1 MDTLVSIILPTYNG
15 AAYIADAIESVR
27 LQTYSTW
34 ELLVIDDGSVDDTQ
48 SIVQAYEVSD
58 LRIKY
63 IKNDSNLGIQKTL
76 NKGLSLAKGTYIA
89 RIDDDDRW
97 SAPDKLRQQ
106 VAYLEDHPD
115 TVLVGTGAVVVD
127 EYGTELFR
135 YTLPQRDGDIR
146 RALLGKN
153 CFVHASVLFRK
164 DAAVSCGGYSESIEQ
179 RHIEDYDL
187 WLKLG
192 MQGLVANL
200 DMYGVTLIERSGS
213 ITATNRVIQAKR
225 MRAEVILFRK
235 KYPRFVRGYFVSYMR
250 LVFFYIYQY
259 LPFKDYLTPLIKAA
273 YKRA

>member
-1 MDTLVSIILPTYNG
+1 MNPLVSIILPTYNG
-15 AAYIADAIESVR
+15 ARYIAAAIESVR
-27 LQTYSTW
+27 AQTYTSW
-34 ELLVIDDGSVDDTQ
+34 ELIVLSDGSTDETA
-48 SIVQAYEVSD
+48 SIVGEYGRNDA
-58 LRIKY
+58 RI
-63 IKNDSNLGIQKTL
+63 IFVEHEQNLGIQKTL

-192 MQGLVANL
+192 TQGLVANL

-235 KYPRFVRGYFVSYMR
+235 KYPRFVRGYFVSCMR
-250 LVFFYIYQY
+250 LVFFAIYRY
-259 LPFKDYLTPLIKAA
+259 LPFKEYLTPLIKAA